1 MKSTITKELIV
12 DYLSGNA
19 SALQKQL
26 IDEWVLAEENEE
38 LFYKWLEEYE
48 LAHPEYNANVEG
60 AIANYHRFA
69 EKIDSS
75 EVVQPALVTPKT
87 VHLVRGDS
95 NWFRLSI
102 AASVLLV
109 LLTVGYLKKDAWY
122 YQTYS
127 TDFGETK
134 SVTLPDGSQVTLNAN
149 SSLRLPRWGFAKN
162 TRHVFLLGEASFSVK
177 HTATHQPFVVQTD
190 RKFDVVV
197 LGTEFSVFARERKA
211 KIVLSKGKVQL
222 NVQVGPVVQKMIM
235 KPGDLITLDSQNHAQ
250 LTTTSQPE
258 MHSAWRGHRY
268 VFDGT
273 TLQEII
279 YLLAENYGIT
289 AQVAD
294 KSLLSLTLSGSFT
307 ADNADQLV
315 EVVDGVLGLQ
325 STRQD
330 NHMMISQG
338 KP

>member
-38 LFYKWLEEYE
+38 QFYAWLEEYE
-48 LAHPEYNANVEG
+48 VAHPEYSANVEG
-60 AIANYHRFA
+60 AITNYHRFV
-69 EKIDSS
+69 EKIDSE
-75 EVVQPALVTPKT
+75 EVAQPET
-87 VHLVRGDS
+87 VSVKHIRRS
-95 NWFRLSI
+95 SYRINWFQLSI
-102 AASVLLV
+102 AASVLL
-109 LLTVGYLKKDAWY
+109 LTLIVGYLKKDVWY

-127 TDFGETK
+127 TEFGETK
-134 SVTLPDGSQVTLNAN
+134 SVMLPDGSQVTLNAN
-149 SSLRLPRWGFAKN
+149 SSLRLPRWGFS
-162 TRHVFLLGEASFSVK
+162 TSDRHVLLQGEASFSVK
-177 HTATHQPFVVQTD
+177 HTATHQPFVVQTN
-190 RKFDVVV
+190 RKFNVVV

-222 NVQVGPVVQKMIM
+222 TIQVGPVVRKMMM
-235 KPGDLITLDSQNHAQ
+235 KPGDLITLDSQNHA
-250 LTTTSQPE
+250 LLKTTSQPE
-258 MHSAWRGHRY
+258 MHTAWRGHRY

-273 TLQEII
+273 TLQEIV

-307 ADNADQLV
+307 ADNADELV

-325 STRQD
+325 STRQET
-330 NHMMISQG
+330 HMVITQR